1 MKHTLSVVI
10 SAYNEEKK
18 LGTCLSS
25 IASLAD
31 EIIVIDNSSTDQ
43 TAKIAKSYK
52 ATVYKRE
59 NNLMLNIN
67 KNYGF
72 EKASGEWILNLDA
85 DEEVTRELKD
95 EIQHIVE
102 SDISQAKKG
111 YWIPRKNIIF
121 GKWIQH
127 GIWWPDRQLRLFQK
141 GSGKFQ
147 CKHIHEYIDVDG
159 EVGELTHPYIHYN
172 YDSVSQYLL
181 KLERCTT
188 SEAIAL
194 EEAHYQLSWS
204 DAVRF
209 PLSDFIKIFFA
220 QSGYKD
226 GLHGLV
232 LSLFQGFYS
241 FIVFTKLWEKEQFS
255 QKTVTLPAISEELE
269 KQGREFSYWMLSA
282 KMKESHQFLNTIM
295 LKIRRR
301 LSL

>member
-1 MKHTLSVVI
+1 MKRPLSVVI

-18 LGTCLSS
+18 LGAC
-25 IASLAD
+25 IASVTGLAD
-31 EIIVIDNSSTDQ
+31 EIIVIDNSSTDG
-43 TAKIAKSYK
+43 TAEIAKSLK
-52 ATVYKRE
+52 AVVYKRE

-72 EKASGEWILNLDA
+72 EKAKGTWILNLDA
-85 DEEVTRELKD
+85 DEEVTEELRE
-95 EIQHIVE
+95 EIQTILE
-102 SDISQAKKG
+102 SEASQAKKG
-111 YWIPRKNIIF
+111 YWISRKNIIF

-127 GIWWPDRQLRLFQK
+127 GLWWPDKQLRLFQR
-141 GSGKFQ
+141 GYGKFL
-147 CKHIHEYIDVDG
+147 CRHIHEYIEVNG
-159 EVGELTHPYIHYN
+159 EMGQLNSPYIHHN

-194 EEAHYQLSWS
+194 TEAQYQLSWF
-204 DAVRF
+204 DAIRF

-241 FIVFTKLWEKEQFS
+241 FTVFTKLWETEQFA
-255 QKTVTLPAISEELE
+255 QKSVTLPAITGELE
-269 KQGREFSYWMLSA
+269 KQAREISYWMISA
-282 KMKESHQFLNTIM
+282 KIKESHNFLFKIM
-295 LKIRRR
+295 LKIKRRV
-301 LSL
+301 SL

>member
-25 IASLAD
+25 VANLAD
-31 EIIVIDNSSTDQ
+31 EIIVIDNSSTDE
-43 TAKIAKSYK
+43 TAKIAKSLK

-72 EKASGEWILNLDA
+72 EKAKGSWILNLDA
-85 DEEVTRELKD
+85 DEEVTEELKD
-95 EIQHIVE
+95 EIQRILELEV
-102 SDISQAKKG
+102 SQAKKG

-127 GIWWPDRQLRLFQK
+127 GIWWPDKQLRLFQK

-159 EVGELTHPYIHYN
+159 EMGELTNPYIHHN
-172 YDSVSQYLL
+172 YDSISQYFL

-188 SEAIAL
+188 SEAFAL
-194 EEAHYQLSWS
+194 KEAQYQLSWF

-209 PLSDFIKIFFA
+209 PLSDFMKTYFA
-220 QSGYKD
+220 ESGYKD

-232 LSLFQGFYS
+232 LSLFQAFYS
-241 FIVFTKLWEKEQFS
+241 FVVFTKLWEMEQFS
-255 QKTVTLPAISEELE
+255 QKSVTLPVITEELE
-269 KQGREFSYWMLSA
+269 KQGREFSYWMISS
-282 KMKESHQFLNTIM
+282 KINESHHFLNTII

>member
-1 MKHTLSVVI
+1 MKHSLTVVI

-25 IASLAD
+25 IIKLAD
-31 EIIVIDNSSTDQ
+31 EIIVIDNSSSDG
-43 TAKIAKSYK
+43 TAKIAKSFK
-52 ATVYKRE
+52 TTVYKRE
-59 NNLMLNIN
+59 NNLMLNVN

-72 EKASGEWILNLDA
+72 EKAKGNWILNLDA
-85 DEEVTRELKD
+85 DEEVTEELKD
-95 EIQHIVE
+95 EIHRILELEV
-102 SDISQAKKG
+102 SQAKKG

-121 GKWIQH
+121 GKWIQY
-127 GIWWPDRQLRLFQK
+127 GLWWPDKHLRLFQK

-147 CKHIHEYIDVDG
+147 CKHIHEYIEVDG
-159 EVGELTHPYIHYN
+159 EMGELTNPYIHYN
-172 YDSVSQYLL
+172 YDSIAQYLL

-194 EEAHYQLSWS
+194 KEAQYQLSWF
-204 DAVRF
+204 DAIRF

-232 LSLFQGFYS
+232 LSLFQAFYS
-241 FIVFTKLWEKEQFS
+241 FVVFTKLWEMEQFS
-255 QKTVTLPAISEELE
+255 QKSVGLPIVLHEFKRAG
-269 KQGREFSYWMLSA
+269 KEFSYWMISV
-282 KMKESHQFLNTIM
+282 KIKESHQFLYTII

>member
-18 LGTCLSS
+18 LETCLSS
-25 IASLAD
+25 VVNFAD
-31 EIIVIDNSSTDQ
+31 EILVIDNTSSDKTV
-43 TAKIAKSYK
+43 KIAESFK
-52 ATVYKRE
+52 AKVFIKE

-72 EKASGEWILNLDA
+72 EKAGGDWILNLDA
-85 DEEVTRELKD
+85 DEEVTGELKN
-95 EIQHIVE
+95 EIQTILK
-102 SDISQAKKG
+102 SDMTQAKKG

-121 GKWIQH
+121 GKWIQY
-127 GIWWPDRQLRLFQK
+127 GLWWPDKQMRLFQR

-147 CKHIHEYIDVDG
+147 CRHIHEYIQIEG
-159 EVGELTHPYIHYN
+159 EMGDLTNPYIHYN
-172 YDSVSQYLL
+172 YDSISQYLQ

-188 SEAIAL
+188 SEALAL
-194 EEAHYQLSWS
+194 KESQYQLSWF
-204 DAVRF
+204 DALRF

-220 QSGYKD
+220 QNGYRD

-241 FIVFTKLWEKEQFS
+241 FIVFTKLWEMEQFS
-255 QKTVTLPAISEELE
+255 QKSVTLPTMLEELK
-269 KQGREFSYWMLSA
+269 KQKHELSYWITSV
-282 KMKESHQFLNTIM
+282 KIRESRNIFYTIL
-295 LKIRRR
+295 LKIKRR